1 MTVLNI
7 AILTARLQM
16 LKTNIDYAARILEED
31 KQQEAQ
37 KLSEEIDGL
46 LNIEANEENLEGIQ
60 EFIEDNEGKV
70 SHLNEEALIIGLEY
84 SAGQN

>member
-1 MTVLNI
+1 MTILQI
-7 AILTARLQM
+7 SILTSRLQM
-16 LKTNIDYAARILEED
+16 LKTNIDYAARVLNED
-31 KQQEAQ
+31 TQQEAQ
-37 KLSEEIDGL
+37 KLSQEIDEL

-60 EFIEDNEGKV
+60 EFIEDNDGKV